1 MRIFWLSLGFLWIVG
16 EIALVVSTRKRRGAG
31 PDRNRRSDLLL
42 WLIISGTVTGAVILE
57 LSRAWPL
64 GIPEPDRHV
73 VALCLFAFGL
83 YLRFYSVL
91 RLGPWF
97 TTRVMVQDGHTLIT
111 DGPYRWIRHPS
122 YTGLLTSLIAAGIA
136 MSDGLAL
143 LILSIPN
150 AAALI
155 YRIGIEEAA
164 LRERFGATYE
174 SYARRTKRLIP
185 GLY

>member
-1 MRIFWLSLGFLWIVG
+1 MRIFWLTLGFLWVLG
-16 EIALVVSTRKRRGAG
+16 EIGLVVSTRKRRSAG
-31 PDRNRRSDLLL
+31 PDHNRRSDVHL
-42 WLIISGTVTGAVILE
+42 WLIICGTVAIAIALE
-57 LSRAWPL
+57 LNRAWPL

-73 VALCLFAFGL
+73 AAMSLFTFGL

-143 LILSIPN
+143 FMLLVPN

-164 LRERFGATYE
+164 LRERFGASYE
-174 SYARRTKRLIP
+174 SYAQRTKRLIP